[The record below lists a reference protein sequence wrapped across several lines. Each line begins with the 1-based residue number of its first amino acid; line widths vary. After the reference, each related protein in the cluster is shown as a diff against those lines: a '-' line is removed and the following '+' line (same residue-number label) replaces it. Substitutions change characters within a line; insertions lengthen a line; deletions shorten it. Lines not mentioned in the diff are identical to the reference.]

1 MELLGFFF
9 GLLRTLIPLLVIGG
23 IIAAVVVLLRRRS
36 GAEDEPGIGTLRR
49 LYYYGL
55 SFVALMFSASGAVM
69 LVDYVA
75 DSFAGPQILSRGE
88 TQLAMGL
95 AITLVG
101 TPIWLFHWWLAHKA
115 VRRFPSETRAFG
127 RKVYLLLVLAVSAAL
142 VAFGLVS
149 LLRWLLGGD
158 SFNGLHLAF
167 PLVWGAVWGFHW
179 HVETQE
185 VPRTGA
191 GDSIRRV
198 YVYGTSLY
206 GLVMLLVGLGIILR
220 HLAGQVYDALFAT
233 QVLLPG
239 QGALWNGA
247 TQHALALFLVGGVF
261 WWWHWHRVSRGDVD
275 SVLRQVYLHL
285 FAILGGA
292 ATVVV
297 TLSILLFRIL
307 QLVLGEADA
316 AGVAEQFRFLP
327 AALAALISGGALW
340 GYHWA
345 VVRQEAAAGGVE
357 SQAARQVYRYLL
369 AALGLGTLAAGLV
382 ILFGVVLGVIVPQ
395 SGQELLRADWWRN
408 PLASAVTLLLVGA
421 PLWGFYW
428 SGLQRDAGAGLVER
442 SGLSR
447 RIFIYLVLG
456 VAVIAALGNLSALLF
471 MFLRD
476 LLEGELSAQ
485 LVQDAKWSI
494 GALLTA
500 GAVSVYYWLV
510 LREDRKAMPLPAAP
524 STGALPVRKV
534 VIALATEAARPLVRR
549 LEAQL
554 GIPVRLW
561 QRLDPD
567 AEVPTLTDEELR
579 VTQERIA
586 EAPGDRV
593 LLTIDASGVRVV
605 PYREG

>member
-1 MELLGFFF
+1 M
-9 GLLRTLIPLLVIGG
+9 LILPLLVIVV
-23 IIAAVVVLLRRRS
+23 IIAVVVVLARRHS
-36 GAEDEPGIGTLRR
+36 GVEDEPGVGTLRR

-75 DSFAGPQILSRGE
+75 DSFGGPELLARGV
-88 TQLAMGL
+88 TQLAMAL
-95 AITLVG
+95 ALILVSM
-101 TPIWLFHWWLAHKA
+101 PIWLFHWWLAHRA
-115 VRRFPSETRAFG
+115 VRRFPSETRALS
-127 RKVYLLLVLAVSAAL
+127 RKIYLSLVLAVSAAL
-142 VAFGLVS
+142 GAFGLVS

-179 HVETQE
+179 YVESQE
-185 VPRTGA
+185 VPRTGTA
-191 GDSIRRV
+191 DSIRRL
-198 YVYGTSLY
+198 YVYGASLF
-206 GLVMLLVGLGIILR
+206 GLGMLLVGLGIILR

-239 QGALWNGA
+239 QGTLWNGA
-247 TQHALALFLVGGVF
+247 TQNALALFLVGGVF

-307 QLVLGEADA
+307 QLVWGEADA

-345 VVRQEAAAGGVE
+345 VVRQESATGAVE

-369 AALGLGTLAAGLV
+369 AALGLGTLSAGLV

-395 SGQELLRADWWRN
+395 SGQDLLRVDWWRN
-408 PLASAVTLLLVGA
+408 PLASAVTMLLVGV

-428 SGLQRDAGAGLVER
+428 SGVQRDAESGLVER
-442 SGLSR
+442 SSLSR

-476 LLEGELSAQ
+476 LLEGQLSTQ

-510 LREDRKAMPLPAAP
+510 LREDRRAMPAP
-524 STGALPVRKV
+524 EAPTAGALPVRKA